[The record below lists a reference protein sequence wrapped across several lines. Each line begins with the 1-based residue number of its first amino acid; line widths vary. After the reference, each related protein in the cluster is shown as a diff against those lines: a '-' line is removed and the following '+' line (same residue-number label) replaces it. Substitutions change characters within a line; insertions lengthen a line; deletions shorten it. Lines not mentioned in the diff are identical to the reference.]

1 MYSTGQTIGVWAS
14 RAAATSVLALVV
26 SFAAAAI
33 EPASESTRY
42 LEQSEREIRAGNY
55 EAAANALD
63 LVLAYFSRDGIEP
76 PSDVFMRHA
85 EASFLAGRHAA
96 AATSA
101 TRYLLAEYGAAGRE
115 QEALDLVRS
124 AETALAD
131 QRNARWQA
139 QARETHELAQRS
151 ADSGPRE
158 SENKGTSNEPS
169 ACEIP
174 GYPYP
179 DDVENLGLDWCP
191 SMVDFQVRV
200 FALQAAGAWCAIRSG
215 SSSTPEQIEA
225 RHQEI
230 GTTCDRL
237 DAFAGRLTDLSC
249 RCPSGYRP

>member
-1 MYSTGQTIGVWAS
+1 M
-14 RAAATSVLALVV
+14 
-26 SFAAAAI
+26 SFAATAA

-42 LEQSEREIRAGNY
+42 LERADREILAGNY
-55 EAAANALD
+55 EAAANALS

-76 PSDVFMRHA
+76 PSGVLMRHA
-85 EASFLAGRHAA
+85 EASFLAGHHAA

-101 TRYLLAEYGAAGRE
+101 TRYLLAEYGAAERE
-115 QEALDLVRS
+115 QEAVDLVKS

-131 QRNARWQA
+131 ERNARWQA
-139 QARETHELAQRS
+139 QARETHEQAQGS
-151 ADSGPRE
+151 ADTGPRG
-158 SENKGTSNEPS
+158 SEYKGISNGPS

-179 DDVENLGLDWCP
+179 DDVENLGLDWCS

-200 FALQAAGAWCAIRSG
+200 FALQAAGAWCAIRIG
-215 SSSTPEQIEA
+215 SSSTHEQIEA

-230 GTTCDRL
+230 STTCDHL
-237 DAFAGRLTDLSC
+237 DAFAGRVTDLSC